1 MPSES
6 GQTLLH
12 YRLLEKLGEG
22 GMGVVW
28 KALDTKL
35 DREVAI
41 KILPEEMAGDPER
54 MARFEREAKSV
65 AALNHP
71 NIVTIHSVEEAEGI
85 HFITMELV
93 RGKSLTE
100 LIPKNGLPL
109 AKFFELSTA
118 MADAISTA
126 HQQGIT
132 HRDLKPDNVMVGD
145 DGRLKILDFGL
156 AKLRDEA
163 HAIEGSTQFPT
174 ATVTQEG
181 KILGSVSYMSP
192 EQAEGKS
199 IDHRSDIFSMGVV
212 LYQMATGQR
221 PFKGDTSVSIISS
234 IMKDTPESITDLN
247 QSLPRHLGRIVKRCL
262 AKEPGRRFQTALDLR
277 NELEELKE
285 EIDSGELP
293 SSSATDIAGKRRI
306 GSLPIALIATAIV
319 VVLAGYIW
327 LNRRQPDT
335 GPLNPTFT
343 QLTFEAGEQWLPS
356 LMPDGKSFVYVAG
369 NNIYMRRVG
378 GEKAINLTEDHD
390 GEDTQPTVSPDGES
404 IAFRSEREG
413 GGIFIMGATGESVR
427 RLSDFGYNPAWSPDG
442 SQLLVTSSGVD
453 LPHSIAPAFTL
464 WVIDI
469 ATGER
474 KQLTEGDAIHP
485 QWSPHGHRIAYW
497 SLPGGQRD
505 LWTIPAS
512 GGEPVRVT
520 DDDAVDWKPV
530 WSPDGGY
537 LYFSSDR
544 GGAMNLWRIPIDE
557 RSGEP
562 LGEPQPV
569 TTGAAASRGHLSI
582 AADGR
587 RLAYVE
593 TITEANLQRIAFDPK
608 SGTVRGRPS
617 QVTTGDL
624 KIFFPSPSPDGEW
637 IAFQGHRGQQED
649 VYVVRADGSGLR
661 RLTDDIHKDR
671 GVRWSPDGERI
682 AFFSNRSGSYEIWT
696 IKPDGSELR
705 QITDIP
711 DAEIL
716 NPVWSP
722 DGSLL
727 HYARDKLDEVILL
740 DLSRSGEDR
749 IFRVLPEI
757 GESGERMWVGSWSP
771 DGRELLGFGTLP
783 TGGTV
788 TGLVAYSLE
797 DGEYRRVSDKPVSGF
812 PMTEYL
818 KDGRRALYRHEHL
831 LYLLDLETR
840 ESREVLA
847 LDPPSG
853 IGHFAISADNE
864 TLYFVRMAAD
874 ADIWMLTLE

>member
-1 MPSES
+1 M
-6 GQTLLH
+6 LLH

-41 KILPEEMAGDPER
+41 KILPEEMASDPER
-54 MARFEREAKSV
+54 LGRFEREAKAV

-71 NIVTIHSVEEAEGI
+71 NIVIVYSVEEDEGTR
-85 HFITMELV
+85 FITMELV
-93 RGKSLTE
+93 CGKSLTE
-100 LIPKNGLPL
+100 LIPRYGLGL
-109 AKFFELSTA
+109 GKFFALSTA
-118 MADAISTA
+118 LADAISAA
-126 HQQGIT
+126 HQKGIT

-145 DGRLKILDFGL
+145 DGRLKVLDFGL
-156 AKLRDEA
+156 AKLREEA
-163 HAIEGSTQFPT
+163 QAVEGSTQLPT

-199 IDHRSDIFSMGVV
+199 IDHRSDIFSMGVM

-234 IMKDTPESITDLN
+234 IMKDTPASITDLN
-247 QSLPRHLGRIVKRCL
+247 QTLPRHLGRIVKRCL
-262 AKEPGRRFQTALDLR
+262 AKEPQRRYQTALDLR

-285 EIDSGELP
+285 EIDSGEVVTP
-293 SSSATDIAGKRRI
+293 PAAAATTRRGI
-306 GSLPIALIATAIV
+306 GSLAVVVAAAAIV
-319 VVLAGYIW
+319 VVAAGLLW
-327 LNRRQPDT
+327 WTSRRQPDS

-356 LMPDGKSFVYVAG
+356 LMPDGKSFVYVSG
-369 NNIYMRRVG
+369 NDIYLRRVG
-378 GEKAINLTEDHD
+378 GEMAINLTEDHD
-390 GEDTQPTVSPDGES
+390 GVDTQPAVSPDGES
-404 IAFRSEREG
+404 IAFRSDREG

-442 SQLLVTSSGVD
+442 GQLLVTSSGVD
-453 LPHSIAPAFTL
+453 LPDSIAPAFTL
-464 WVIDI
+464 WVIDV

-474 KQLTEGDAIHP
+474 KQLTEHDAIHP

-497 SLPGGQRD
+497 SLPGGRRD

-530 WSPDGGY
+530 WSPDGKY

-582 AADGR
+582 SADGR

-593 TITEANLQRIAFDPK
+593 TITEANLEKIAFDPK

-617 QVTTGDL
+617 PVTSGDL
-624 KIFFPSPSPDGEW
+624 HVYFPSPSPDGEW
-637 IAFQGHRGQQED
+637 IAFEGVRGQQED

-671 GVRWSPDGERI
+671 GTRWSPNGERI

-705 QITDIP
+705 QITDVP

-727 HYARDKLDEVILL
+727 HYNRDKLDEVVLL
-740 DLSRSGEDR
+740 DLSRTGEDR
-749 IFRVLPEI
+749 VFRVLPEI
-757 GESGERMWVGSWSP
+757 GEAEGRMWVCSWSP
-771 DGRELLGFGTLP
+771 DGRELLGVGALP
-783 TGGTV
+783 GGGSV
-788 TGLVAYSLE
+788 TGLFTYSLE
-797 DGEYRRVSDKPVSGF
+797 DGEYRRVNDEPVSGF

-818 KDGRRALYRHEHL
+818 KDGSRAIYLHDHV
-831 LYLLDLETR
+831 LYLLDLKTE

-847 LDPPSG
+847 LDPPAG
-853 IGHFAISADNE
+853 IGHFALSSDNK
-864 TLYFVRMAAD
+864 TLYLVSLTAD

>member
-145 DGRLKILDFGL
+145 DGR
-156 AKLRDEA
+156 
-163 HAIEGSTQFPT
+163 AIEGSTQFPT

-293 SSSATDIAGKRRI
+293 SSSATDI
-306 GSLPIALIATAIV
+306 
-319 VVLAGYIW
+319 
-327 LNRRQPDT
+327 
-335 GPLNPTFT
+335 
-343 QLTFEAGEQWLPS
+343 EA
-356 LMPDGKSFVYVAG
+356 
-369 NNIYMRRVG
+369 
-378 GEKAINLTEDHD
+378 
-390 GEDTQPTVSPDGES
+390 
-404 IAFRSEREG
+404 RE
-413 GGIFIMGATGESVR
+413 ESVR
-427 RLSDFGYNPAWSPDG
+427 YRSP
-442 SQLLVTSSGVD
+442 
-453 LPHSIAPAFTL
+453 
-464 WVIDI
+464 
-469 ATGER
+469 
-474 KQLTEGDAIHP
+474 
-485 QWSPHGHRIAYW
+485 
-497 SLPGGQRD
+497 
-505 LWTIPAS
+505 
-512 GGEPVRVT
+512 
-520 DDDAVDWKPV
+520 
-530 WSPDGGY
+530 
-537 LYFSSDR
+537 
-544 GGAMNLWRIPIDE
+544 
-557 RSGEP
+557 
-562 LGEPQPV
+562 
-569 TTGAAASRGHLSI
+569 
-582 AADGR
+582 
-587 RLAYVE
+587 
-593 TITEANLQRIAFDPK
+593 
-608 SGTVRGRPS
+608 
-617 QVTTGDL
+617 
-624 KIFFPSPSPDGEW
+624 
-637 IAFQGHRGQQED
+637 
-649 VYVVRADGSGLR
+649 
-661 RLTDDIHKDR
+661 
-671 GVRWSPDGERI
+671 
-682 AFFSNRSGSYEIWT
+682 
-696 IKPDGSELR
+696 
-705 QITDIP
+705 
-711 DAEIL
+711 
-716 NPVWSP
+716 
-722 DGSLL
+722 
-727 HYARDKLDEVILL
+727 
-740 DLSRSGEDR
+740 
-749 IFRVLPEI
+749 
-757 GESGERMWVGSWSP
+757 
-771 DGRELLGFGTLP
+771 
-783 TGGTV
+783 
-788 TGLVAYSLE
+788 
-797 DGEYRRVSDKPVSGF
+797 
-812 PMTEYL
+812 
-818 KDGRRALYRHEHL
+818 
-831 LYLLDLETR
+831 
-840 ESREVLA
+840 
-847 LDPPSG
+847 
-853 IGHFAISADNE
+853 
-864 TLYFVRMAAD
+864 
-874 ADIWMLTLE
+874 